1 MKNIEYLNKK
11 LKNFK
16 LIRLITIIIF
26 IPSIILIGITA
37 PINQITATIFTF
49 IAIPSL
55 IIGLILDKKI
65 KAIKNQIY
73 ETEIIKQAIEDSK

>member
-11 LKNFK
+11 LKIFK
-16 LIRLITIIIF
+16 LIRLITIILF
-26 IPSIILIGITA
+26 IPSAILRGITA
-37 PINQITATIFTF
+37 PTNQIIATIFTF

-55 IIGLILDKKI
+55 IIGLFLDKKI

-73 ETEIIKQAIEDSK
+73 ETEIIKQAIEDTK